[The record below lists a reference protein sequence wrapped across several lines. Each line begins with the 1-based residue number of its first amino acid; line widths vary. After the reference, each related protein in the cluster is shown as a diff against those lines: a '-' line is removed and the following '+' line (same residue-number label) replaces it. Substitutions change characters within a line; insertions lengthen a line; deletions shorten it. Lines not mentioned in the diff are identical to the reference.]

1 MNDQNVVYIALFSL
15 LSLIIVLLIFIVYN
29 YRKIK
34 NVENTKNKLTLDQ
47 KVYGVNDKLH
57 FETSKS
63 IIEYINSMEVSSKED
78 VDKMKVELKKM
89 INDNKSE
96 IDVNTGSIIK
106 NEENMTNTNT
116 KFDLLQG
123 IIHYDLT
130 KLSIKLID
138 AYTNKFSFNKDE
150 YKNVLLKTNLF
161 NSFEYLKIISNKP
174 YDLINENEDQVLLIF
189 QKIFHTFDIENVY
202 NLYDKIHF
210 TNTKTYYTNNK
221 KSYLDKYIESNRIVI
236 NQYFQ
241 TKENLAY
248 FLNVYFIKML
258 DYINES
264 SVNGDLF
271 TMIDDLILKGINLT
285 LKYKNKNTKEEIQC
299 LDDIVFGIDWVNPND
314 TILHIPLFNDF
325 TQLISNIPNTLN
337 NEPGTKIIKRLLC
350 IIIPY
355 TFMMFKYNT
364 EYDNK
369 YIVICDNLLES
380 LESDIIMSVMN
391 IKKLNNILNI
401 ITCNGDDYKHN
412 LFNQGLM
419 RHLSS
424 EGTVTLPETLDDD
437 PTQTNLLVF
446 NNVLKKHNTI
456 VDSALD
462 IINQDK
468 TLSYND
474 FICCNHIE
482 QGSECWNNEST

>member
-15 LSLIIVLLIFIVYN
+15 LSLIILLLIFIVYN

-106 NEENMTNTNT
+106 NEENMTNTNN

-189 QKIFHTFDIENVY
+189 QKIFHTFDIESVY

-210 TNTKTYYTNNK
+210 TNTKTYYKNNK

-236 NQYFQ
+236 NEYFQ

-271 TMIDDLILKGINLT
+271 TMIDDLILKGIDLT
-285 LKYKNKNTKEEIQC
+285 LTHKNKNTSEEIKC

-314 TILHIPLFNDF
+314 DILFIPLFKVF
-325 TQLISNIPNTLN
+325 SQLISNIPNTLN
-337 NEPGTKIIKRLLC
+337 NEPGTNIIKRLLC

-364 EYDNK
+364 EYDYK
-369 YIVICDNLLES
+369 YKEICDKLFDS
-380 LESDIIMSVMN
+380 LDEVDIDEVN

-401 ITCNGDDYKHN
+401 IKCNGDDYKHN

-419 RHLSS
+419 RYLSS
-424 EGTVTLPETLDDD
+424 DDTVNLPETLVD
-437 PTQTNLLVF
+437 TTNSNLVVF
-446 NNVLKKHNTI
+446 NNVLTKHNDTI
-456 VDSALD
+456 T
-462 IINQDK
+462 INPDTINPEK
-468 TLSYND
+468 NLSYND
-474 FICCNHIE
+474 FICCDNIV
-482 QGSECWNNEST
+482 QDISECWNNEST